1 MGPGT
6 KLAKRL
12 KRGDPGI
19 NRLDKIAKQHDIDYS
34 HAKNLRDKWKAD
46 EKMIKAIN
54 KLPGI
59 AAGYALLFPRKGTS
73 DYVIIRGM
81 PSLTAVTVCLWM
93 KTADT
98 GNEGTPLGYN
108 VGSTNELLL
117 HDYRNFW
124 FWIGGTQSGKTS
136 VSANDGNW
144 HHICA
149 TWENTA
155 GSRKMYKDGKVAFSA
170 TGVKTGYVIRGGG
183 ALVLGQEQDSE
194 GGTFDAKQSFIGEMT
209 GVNIWDHV
217 IKDQEITRMS
227 KSCLAGVGNVFQ
239 WSDFKAHLKGSVKII
254 KPSFAADYA
263 LLFPR
268 KGTTDY
274 VITSGMPSL
283 TAVTVCLWMKT
294 ADTGNEGIPLS
305 YAVSTVDSNELTLW
319 DYRNLQAVLLY
330 LQTMESG
337 ITSAQHGRIPLDHGT
352 CSKMAR
358 LRLLV
363 KVIKQ
368 ATWFVAV
375 EPWY

>member
-1 MGPGT
+1 
-6 KLAKRL
+6 
-12 KRGDPGI
+12 
-19 NRLDKIAKQHDIDYS
+19 
-34 HAKNLRDKWKAD
+34 
-46 EKMIKAIN
+46 
-54 KLPGI
+54 
-59 AAGYALLFPRKGTS
+59 
-73 DYVIIRGM
+73 M

-93 KTADT
+93 KTADS
-98 GNEGTPLGYN
+98 GNEGAPLGYN

-117 HDYRNFW
+117 HDYRNFG

-155 GSRKMYKDGKVAFSA
+155 GSRKMYKDGKVVFSA

-254 KPSFAADYA
+254 KPS
-263 LLFPR
+263 
-268 KGTTDY
+268 
-274 VITSGMPSL
+274 
-283 TAVTVCLWMKT
+283 C
-294 ADTGNEGIPLS
+294 
-305 YAVSTVDSNELTLW
+305 
-319 DYRNLQAVLLY
+319 
-330 LQTMESG
+330 
-337 ITSAQHGRIPLDHGT
+337 
-352 CSKMAR
+352 
-358 LRLLV
+358 
-363 KVIKQ
+363 
-368 ATWFVAV
+368 
-375 EPWY
+375 